1 MPKIAFLK
9 ALFHQ
14 ATAYGTRSTVLNPL
28 GWLIA
33 LLLPATISSF
43 YFKTPTWLGITLATL
58 SFLSVLLYFFSYVY
72 FMFKDSDALRS
83 EKFSL
88 QKLLIEKGF
97 FGDDIQGFIS
107 QEDIQLLRESHAN
120 SPSESEETQ

>member
-33 LLLPATISSF
+33 LLLPATIGSF
-43 YFKTPTWLGITLATL
+43 YFKTPTWLGVILAIL
-58 SFLSVLLYFFSYVY
+58 SFLSVILYFFSYIY
-72 FMFKDSDALRS
+72 FMFKDRDALRS

-97 FGDDIQGFIS
+97 FGDDTQGLIKKEEFQLPQERS
-107 QEDIQLLRESHAN
+107 QAD
-120 SPSESEETQ
+120 SEASQ

>member
-1 MPKIAFLK
+1 MPNLAIFK
-9 ALFHQ
+9 AIFHQ

-28 GWLIA
+28 GWLTA
-33 LLLPATISSF
+33 TLLPATIGSF
-43 YFKTPTWLGITLATL
+43 YFKTPTWLGIILAIL

-97 FGDDIQGFIS
+97 FGDDIKGVIKKEELPSLQTNNVIS
-107 QEDIQLLRESHAN
+107 STES
-120 SPSESEETQ
+120 TVK

>member
-33 LLLPATISSF
+33 LLLPATIGSF
-43 YFKTPTWLGITLATL
+43 YFKTPTWLGVTLAIL
-58 SFLSVLLYFFSYVY
+58 SFLSVILYFFSYIY
-72 FMFKDSDALRS
+72 FMFKDRDALRS

-97 FGDDIQGFIS
+97 FGDDIQGFIR
-107 QEDIQLLRESHAN
+107 QEDIQLLRKSHAN
-120 SPSESEETQ
+120 SPAESEENQ